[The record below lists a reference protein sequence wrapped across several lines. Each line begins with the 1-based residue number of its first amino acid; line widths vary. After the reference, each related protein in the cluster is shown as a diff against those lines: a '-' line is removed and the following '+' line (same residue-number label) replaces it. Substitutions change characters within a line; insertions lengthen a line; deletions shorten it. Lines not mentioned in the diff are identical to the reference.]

1 MPVWWWWWWWWEVF
15 TPVHPPVS
23 MPDSRPW
30 ELLAE
35 WLFACRWA
43 NVAVVITD
51 MLRRYC
57 MQGRPLSIPLH
68 LSLSLLS
75 SYLLSFIIDCSHC
88 TNFICLLWI
97 MNETRSGGA
106 FSFPLVWYPISHFT
120 VYLSD
125 AGPGPG
131 FPTRASMFGLRGAGE
146 KGGKTV
152 CNKGNKSCQ

>member
-1 MPVWWWWWWWWEVF
+1 
-15 TPVHPPVS
+15 

-35 WLFACRWA
+35 WLFACKWA

-51 MLRRYC
+51 MLRRCC

-68 LSLSLLS
+68 LSLSLSLLS

-125 AGPGPG
+125 PGPG
-131 FPTRASMFGLRGAGE
+131 HSFPTRASMFGLRGEE
-146 KGGKTV
+146 KREAKLCVIKGTNRV
-152 CNKGNKSCQ
+152 NKPGSPGRSVSHD

>member
-1 MPVWWWWWWWWEVF
+1 MPAWWWWEAF
-15 TPVHPPVS
+15 APVQW
-23 MPDSRPW
+23 PW

-68 LSLSLLS
+68 LSLSLSLSLLS

-125 AGPGPG
+125 AGPGHG
-131 FPTRASMFGLRGAGE
+131 FPTRAGMFGLRGGRR
-146 KGGKTV
+146 KGRQNCV
-152 CNKGNKSCQ
+152 